1 MLHCSQCLAVIYLYF
16 NLLSRVLR
24 LCKSDRR
31 QNANL
36 THACNV
42 SVQYYVLILLLPSKR
57 NAWLLVSINL
67 VLCLFLP
74 APFSSP
80 VYRLLC
86 SHLVIICCFPLDF
99 FTQWDC
105 AQVSLDGGTLFGVC
119 AHERLTYAPKA
130 CAGTQSRLI
139 LTAASTHF
147 IQVFNNGTNY
157 IRYWVATLCLL
168 NLHSKSVQI
177 LLRVYRF

>member
-1 MLHCSQCLAVIYLYF
+1 MWVGCASKRY
-16 NLLSRVLR
+16 S
-24 LCKSDRR
+24 
-31 QNANL
+31 

-74 APFSSP
+74 SP
-80 VYRLLC
+80 LQPRVQVIV

-105 AQVSLDGGTLFGVC
+105 PQVSLDGGTLFGVC

-139 LTAASTHF
+139 LTATSGLIAS
-147 IQVFNNGTNY
+147 
-157 IRYWVATLCLL
+157 
-168 NLHSKSVQI
+168 HSI
-177 LLRVYRF
+177 MTRTGVYFTYK